1 MPSLTISS
9 NQEPFNDHLLYF
21 YVMKEII
28 KVKVSLL
35 EEFHHSGGERQY

>member
-1 MPSLTISS
+1 MSSLTISS
-9 NQEPFNDHLLYF
+9 NQKPFNDHLLYF
-21 YVMKEII
+21 YIMKKI